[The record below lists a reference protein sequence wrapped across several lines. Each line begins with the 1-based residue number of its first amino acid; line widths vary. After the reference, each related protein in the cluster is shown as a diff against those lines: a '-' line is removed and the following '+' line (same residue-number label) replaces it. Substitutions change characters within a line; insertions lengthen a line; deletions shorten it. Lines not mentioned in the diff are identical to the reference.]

1 MSSHQIKYSI
11 NKSDANANTDADV
24 EIDLSSTA
32 VATEDDN
39 GVVVKI
45 KKSNAKNMNKLKKIE
60 VTKAKKSKI
69 KNKANESNNEK
80 NFDQVSFFSSA
91 LKIMADIEVLL
102 QTLRYHVFITLIF
115 IYFIFEVFC
124 TILSFLCIYFYC

>member
-1 MSSHQIKYSI
+1 MSFHQITYSI
-11 NKSDANANTDADV
+11 NKSDVNANADADADV

-60 VTKAKKSKI
+60 VTKVKKSKI
-69 KNKANESNNEK
+69 KIKANESNNEK
-80 NFDQVSFFSSA
+80 NFDQVSFFSFA
-91 LKIMADIEVLL
+91 LKTMADIEVLL

-115 IYFIFEVFC
+115 IYFIFEVFY
-124 TILSFLCIYFYC
+124 TVLSFL